1 MKRIINDLKYIE
13 STEDVTIDEI
23 VDDFMEGEF
32 FIEDW
37 NDGDYDVNVEDFDYF
52 FENYELTEEESNEV
66 CKKIYEAVEKRVE
79 ETKKEEEGLL
89 KDRKSILALIED
101 LYDDCDEPMFRFLSS
116 EEILDLI
123 IENGRK

>member
-1 MKRIINDLKYIE
+1 MKRIINDLKYIK
-13 STEDVTIDEI
+13 SKEDVTIDEI

-37 NDGDYDVNVEDFDYF
+37 NDGNYDVEDFDHF
-52 FENYELTEEESNEV
+52 FEDYELTEEEFDEV
-66 CKKIYEAVEKRVE
+66 CKKIYEAAEKRVE

-89 KDRKSILALIED
+89 KDRKSILALIRD
-101 LYDDCDEPMFRFLSS
+101 LYDDCDEPIFRFLSS

>member
-1 MKRIINDLKYIE
+1 MKRIINYIE

-37 NDGDYDVNVEDFDYF
+37 NDGDYDVEDFDNF
-52 FENYELTEEESNEV
+52 FEDYELTEAEYKEV
-66 CKKIYEAVEKRVE
+66 CDKIYEAAKKKVE

-89 KDRKSILALIED
+89 KDRKSILALIRD
-101 LYDDCDEPMFRFLSS
+101 LYDDCDEPIFRFLSS